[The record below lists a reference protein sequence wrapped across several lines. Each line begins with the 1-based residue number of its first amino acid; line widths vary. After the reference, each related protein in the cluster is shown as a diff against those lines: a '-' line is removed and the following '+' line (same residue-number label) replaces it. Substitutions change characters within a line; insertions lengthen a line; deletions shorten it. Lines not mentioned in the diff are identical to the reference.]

1 MAEPLAHARIR
12 AYGAGMRTWL
22 LDVGALVVVWI
33 AFRIVFGTAL
43 GGRPLGEWR
52 ATRAL
57 LGLRARVRRTARP
70 AVVPLHRP
78 IEQVGPDVRRLHR
91 AFHRGGM
98 RFAKY
103 EGCRL
108 AYDGVLAEAAGI
120 LEITHLLDVLPPGSE
135 RDHERER
142 IEGLLEQAGLSPR
155 PRAA

>member
-1 MAEPLAHARIR
+1 MAGALITAYRGQMRDWPLVI
-12 AYGAGMRTWL
+12 
-22 LDVGALVVVWI
+22 VALVVAWI
-33 AFRIVFGTAL
+33 VLRLVCGAAL
-43 GGRPLGEWR
+43 GGRPLHEWR
-52 ATRAL
+52 TTRCL
-57 LGLRARVRRTARP
+57 LWVRGRVWRGPDP

-108 AYDGVLAEAAGI
+108 AYDGVLAEAAEI

-135 RDHERER
+135 RDVERER
-142 IEGLLEQAGLSPR
+142 IEHVLEQAGLRLR
-155 PRAA
+155 PYVA